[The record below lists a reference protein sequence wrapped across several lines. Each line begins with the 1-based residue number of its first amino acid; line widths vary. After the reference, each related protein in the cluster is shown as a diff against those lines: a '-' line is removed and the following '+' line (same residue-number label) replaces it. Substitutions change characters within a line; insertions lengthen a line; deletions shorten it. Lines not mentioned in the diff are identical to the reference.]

1 MTFSLPWNALLGGML
16 LGLSAAILMLFSGKV
31 AGISGIVNGLIQPKK
46 EDTAWR
52 AAFIIAM
59 ILSAIF
65 IAPFDIN
72 LPSLRPDSYLL
83 IVLAGLLVGV
93 GTRLGNGCTSG
104 HGIVG
109 MGRLS
114 VRSIVA
120 TVVFMISAIVVVYF
134 RQFFGAI

>member
-1 MTFSLPWNALLGGML
+1 MTFSIPWHALLGGML
-16 LGLSAAILMLFSGKV
+16 LGLSVAILMLFNGKV

-46 EDTAWR
+46 GDTAWR
-52 AAFIIAM
+52 AAFIVAM
-59 ILSAIF
+59 ILGAIV
-65 IAPFDIN
+65 IAPFNIN
-72 LPSLRPDSYLL
+72 LPLVSSDSYVL
-83 IVLAGLLVGV
+83 IALAGLLVGI
-93 GTRLGNGCTSG
+93 GTRIGNGCTSG

-120 TVVFMISAIVVVYF
+120 TVVFMTSAIVVVYF

>member
-1 MTFSLPWNALLGGML
+1 MTFSIPWHALLGGML

-46 EDTAWR
+46 GDTAWR
-52 AAFIIAM
+52 AAFIVAM
-59 ILSAIF
+59 ILGAIV
-65 IAPFDIN
+65 IAPFNIN
-72 LPSLRPDSYLL
+72 LPLVSSDSYVL
-83 IVLAGLLVGV
+83 IALAGLLVGI
-93 GTRLGNGCTSG
+93 GTRIGNGCTSG

>member
-1 MTFSLPWNALLGGML
+1 MMFSIPWHALLGGML

-46 EDTAWR
+46 GDTAWR
-52 AAFIIAM
+52 AAFIITM
-59 ILSAIF
+59 ILSAVF

-72 LPSLRPDSYLL
+72 LPLVSTDSYLL
-83 IVLAGLLVGV
+83 IALAGLLVGV

-109 MGRLS
+109 MGRFS
-114 VRSIVA
+114 MRSIIA
-120 TVVFMISAIVVVYF
+120 TVVFMLSAIVVVYF
-134 RQFFGAI
+134 RQLFGAI

>member
-1 MTFSLPWNALLGGML
+1 MTFSIPWHALLGGML
-16 LGLSAAILMLFSGKV
+16 LGLSVAILMLFNGKV

-46 EDTAWR
+46 GDTAWR
-52 AAFIIAM
+52 AAFIVAM
-59 ILSAIF
+59 ILGAIV
-65 IAPFDIN
+65 IAPFNIN
-72 LPSLRPDSYLL
+72 LPFVSSDSYVL
-83 IVLAGLLVGV
+83 IALAGLLVGI
-93 GTRLGNGCTSG
+93 GTRIGNGCTSG